1 MKHHQL
7 TDELQEKAILYA
19 AGALEEREREE
30 YSRHLQEDNCAVCRA
45 EVLESEAAAQ
55 SLAMMLPMQTPSETV
70 KRRLLARAEA
80 ETLAARRRPS
90 VERSRPALA
99 WSGWLAA
106 AAALVLAAVFLNTN
120 AGLRDEVQSL
130 NARVAELESQV
141 NAQQVRF
148 AIFTSPTNTIINL
161 AGQGNTPQAQAR
173 IIWNKSDRRW
183 YVRVENLPAVPN
195 DRVYQLWFVPRTGNP
210 ISAEVFNTDANGRKE
225 LDIPVPPEVT
235 VLMAAAVTVE
245 PAPRGSPL
253 PTTTNGF
260 ALLGTPPQ

>member
-1 MKHHQL
+1 MKHDQL

-30 YSRHLQEDNCAVCRA
+30 YSRHLEEDNCAVCRA

-80 ETLAARRRPS
+80 GTLAARRRTS

-99 WSGWLAA
+99 WGGWLAA

-120 AGLRDEVQSL
+120 AGLRDEVQTL

-141 NAQQVRF
+141 NTQQVRL
-148 AIFTSPTNTIINL
+148 ASLISPSTTIINL
-161 AGQGNTPQAQAR
+161 AGQGATPQAQAR
-173 IIWNKSDRRW
+173 VFWNKSNRQW
-183 YVRVENLPAVPN
+183 HVRVENLPAVAN

-210 ISAEVFNTDANGRKE
+210 ISAEVFNTDASGSTE
-225 LDIPVPPEVT
+225 FDIPVPPEVT
-235 VLMAAAVTVE
+235 TLMAAAVTVE
-245 PAPRGSPL
+245 PGPRGSTL
-253 PTTTNGF
+253 PTTSNGF
-260 ALLGTPPQ
+260 SLLGTPQ